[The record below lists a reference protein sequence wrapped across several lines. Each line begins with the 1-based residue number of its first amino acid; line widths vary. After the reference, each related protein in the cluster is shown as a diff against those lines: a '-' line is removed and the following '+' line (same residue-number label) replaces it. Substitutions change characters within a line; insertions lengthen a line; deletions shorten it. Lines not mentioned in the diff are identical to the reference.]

1 MRRQTQDTG
10 FSLIEVMIAMV
21 ISGIAFIGAIGAVQ
35 ISSGHTRQGALDSR
49 ALELAQGR
57 LEVKQSVRWLYLLE
71 DDLDEDGIPETM
83 MKDDGQNPDAM
94 ADDGIYTAMLERNG
108 ITVVWSVETDRPGP
122 LGSVG
127 MVAIRAVS
135 SYVGQGSPKEV
146 MVATLRANPAFVG
159 QR

>member
-1 MRRQTQDTG
+1 MRRQVQDTG

-57 LEVKQSVRWLYLLE
+57 LEVKQSVRWRYLLE

-83 MKDDGQNPDAM
+83 MKDDGQHPDTM
-94 ADDGIYTAMLERNG
+94 AADGIYTAMLERNG
-108 ITVVWSVETDRPGP
+108 ITVVWSVEADRPGP
-122 LGSVG
+122 LASVG

-135 SYVGQGSPKEV
+135 SYVGRGEQKEV
-146 MVATLRANPAFVG
+146 LVATLRANPAFVG
-159 QR
+159 HR

>member
-1 MRRQTQDTG
+1 MRKQVQDKG

-49 ALELAQGR
+49 ALELAQAR
-57 LEVKQSVRWLYLLE
+57 LEVKQSVRWPYLLE
-71 DDLDEDGIPETM
+71 DDLDQDGIPETM

-122 LGSVG
+122 LGLVS

-135 SYVGQGSPKEV
+135 SYIGQGSPKEV

>member
-1 MRRQTQDTG
+1 MRRQVQDTG

-35 ISSGHTRQGALDSR
+35 ISSGHSRQGALDSR

-57 LEVKQSVRWLYLLE
+57 LEVKQSVRWLYLLK

-94 ADDGIYTAMLERNG
+94 ADDGIYTGMLERNG

-159 QR
+159 HR

>member
-1 MRRQTQDTG
+1 MRGHAQDEG

-35 ISSGHTRQGALDSR
+35 ISSGYSRQGALDSR
-49 ALELAQGR
+49 ALELAQAR
-57 LEVKQSVRWLYLLE
+57 LEVKQSVQWPYLLE

-108 ITVVWSVETDRPGP
+108 ITVVWSVEADRPGP

-135 SYVGQGSPKEV
+135 SYAGQGP
-146 MVATLRANPAFVG
+146 
-159 QR
+159 QRSNGGNTAR

>member
-1 MRRQTQDTG
+1 MSRQAQDKG
-10 FSLIEVMIAMV
+10 FSLIEVMIAMM
-21 ISGIAFIGAIGAVQ
+21 ISGIAFMGAIGAVQ
-35 ISSGHTRQGALDSR
+35 ISSGHTRQGALDGR
-49 ALELAQGR
+49 ALELAQAR
-57 LEVKQSVRWLYLLE
+57 LEVKQSVRWTYLLE

-83 MKDDGQNPDAM
+83 MKDDGQNPDVI

-135 SYVGQGSPKEV
+135 SYVGQGSPKEI

-159 QR
+159 Q

>member
-1 MRRQTQDTG
+1 MRKKAQDTG
-10 FSLIEVMIAMV
+10 VSLIEVMIAMV

-49 ALELAQGR
+49 ALELAHGR
-57 LEVKQSVRWLYLLE
+57 LEVKQSVRWRYLLE

-108 ITVVWSVETDRPGP
+108 ITVVCSVETDRPGP

-146 MVATLRANPAFVG
+146 MVATLRANSAFVG

>member
-1 MRRQTQDTG
+1 MRKQAGDTG

-35 ISSGHTRQGALDSR
+35 ISSAHTRQGALASR
-49 ALELAQGR
+49 ALELAQAR
-57 LEVKQSVRWLYLLE
+57 LEVKQSIRWPYLLE
-71 DDLDEDGIPETM
+71 DDLDDDGIPETM
-83 MKDDGQNPDAM
+83 MKDDGQDPDAM

-146 MVATLRANPAFVG
+146 MVGTLRANPAFIG

>member
-1 MRRQTQDTG
+1 MRRQVQDTG

-35 ISSGHTRQGALDSR
+35 ISSGHSRQGALDSR

-83 MKDDGQNPDAM
+83 MKDDGHNPDAM
-94 ADDGIYTAMLERNG
+94 ADDGIYTGMLERNG

-159 QR
+159 HR

>member
-1 MRRQTQDTG
+1 MRKQAQETG

-21 ISGIAFIGAIGAVQ
+21 ICGIAFIGAIGAVQ
-35 ISSGHTRQGALDSR
+35 ISSGHARQGVLTSR
-49 ALELAQGR
+49 ALELAQAR
-57 LEVKQSVRWLYLLE
+57 LEVKQSVRWPYLLE
-71 DDLDEDGIPETM
+71 DDLDGDGVPETM
-83 MKDDGQNPDAM
+83 MKDDGQNPDVM

-108 ITVVWSVETDRPGP
+108 ITMVWSVETDHPGP

-135 SYVGQGSPKEV
+135 SYVGQRGPQEV